1 MQELQEMW
9 VWSLGWEDPLKES
22 MATHSSILAWIIPW
36 TEEPVGLLSIGSQ
49 RVRHDWNDWT
59 RTHLVTKMK
68 ISFVFKKVVSFLFHF
83 FFFQLTAT
91 EVWTQFISTKVPLI
105 YLWQGEW
112 MNSHCYHQFWEQP
125 SPIQGSPALGSS
137 CVSSHGAQGTKCGP
151 FCLVTRGKLLDPFS

>member
-9 VWSLGWEDPLKES
+9 VWSLGWEDPLKEG
-22 MATHSSILAWIIPW
+22 MATHSSILAWIIPR

-83 FFFQLTAT
+83 FFFSVDCHRSLD
-91 EVWTQFISTKVPLI
+91 PI
-105 YLWQGEW
+105 YQYKSAFNLFVAGW
-112 MNSHCYHQFWEQP
+112 MNELPLLSPVLRTTLSYSGISCPWEQ
-125 SPIQGSPALGSS
+125 L
-137 CVSSHGAQGTKCGP
+137 CVLTWCSGYQVWAFLPG
-151 FCLVTRGKLLDPFS
+151 D